1 MKLCAILC
9 LFLISSNLY
18 GQIPNSWIGNY
29 SAHLLLNDSV
39 QMPVRFSIE
48 QQGNANFVHIKNGAE
63 DIVLINERW
72 NNDTCI
78 VQFPNFD
85 SELKLT
91 PINQNKLIGYWTN
104 FNKTSTYK
112 IPFFATLNQKKLN
125 KSNNDKKIAGRWET
139 YFSEKPTI
147 DGAGIMIL
155 QQKNDTII
163 GTVLTETGD
172 YRFLEGRVNGGDF
185 YLSAFDG
192 THAFLLNGSLKND
205 AISGYFYSGKHYVTP
220 FIGTKNDLFML
231 RNADSITKQID
242 EKPVTFSLKDIEN
255 NTYNF
260 PNETTKNQVV
270 IIQLMGTWCPN
281 CMDETVFLEQLY
293 ADYHQAG
300 LEIISIGYEVGAD
313 FTAQAAKIKRL
324 QERYHIT
331 HPLLVGGKADK
342 KIASAQFNM
351 VNEISAFPTA
361 LYIGKDGRIK
371 RIHTGFSGPGT
382 GQLYTDFEKETRLL
396 IERLLAE

>member
-1 MKLCAILC
+1 
-9 LFLISSNLY
+9 
-18 GQIPNSWIGNY
+18 
-29 SAHLLLNDSV
+29 V
-39 QMPVRFSIE
+39 
-48 QQGNANFVHIKNGAE
+48 
-63 DIVLINERW
+63 
-72 NNDTCI
+72 
-78 VQFPNFD
+78 
-85 SELKLT
+85 
-91 PINQNKLIGYWTN
+91 
-104 FNKTSTYK
+104 
-112 IPFFATLNQKKLN
+112 
-125 KSNNDKKIAGRWET
+125 
-139 YFSEKPTI
+139 
-147 DGAGIMIL
+147 
-155 QQKNDTII
+155 
-163 GTVLTETGD
+163 
-172 YRFLEGRVNGGDF
+172 
-185 YLSAFDG
+185 
-192 THAFLLNGSLKND
+192 
-205 AISGYFYSGKHYVTP
+205 
-220 FIGTKNDLFML
+220 L

-313 FTAQAAKIKRL
+313 FTAQATKIKRL

-342 KIASAQFNM
+342 KIACAQFNM

-361 LYIGKDGRIK
+361 LYIGKDGRIR

-382 GQLYTDFEKETRLL
+382 GQIYTAFEKETRLL

>member
-1 MKLCAILC
+1 
-9 LFLISSNLY
+9 
-18 GQIPNSWIGNY
+18 
-29 SAHLLLNDSV
+29 
-39 QMPVRFSIE
+39 MPVRFSIE
-48 QQGNANFVHIKNGAE
+48 QQGNINSVHIKNGAE

-72 NNDTCI
+72 NKDTCI

-91 PINQNKLIGYWTN
+91 PINQNELVGYWTN
-104 FNKTSTYK
+104 FNKTNIYK

-125 KSNNDKKIAGRWET
+125 NSNNQKNIAGRWET
-139 YFSEKPTI
+139 YFSEKPNVN
-147 DGAGIMIL
+147 DAGIMIL

-172 YRFLEGRVNGGDF
+172 YRFLEGRVNGTDF

-192 THAFLLNGSLKND
+192 THAFLLNGSFIND

-220 FIGTKNDLFML
+220 FFGTKNDMFVL

-242 EKPVTFSLKDIEN
+242 EKPVTFLLKDIEN
-255 NTYNF
+255 NTYHF
-260 PNETTKNQVV
+260 PNETTKNKVV

-361 LYIGKDGRIK
+361 LYIGKDGRIR

>member
-1 MKLCAILC
+1 MKLRVFFF
-9 LFLISSNLY
+9 LFLVTSNFY
-18 GQIPNSWIGNY
+18 GQIPNSWVGNY

-39 QMPVRFSIE
+39 QLPVRFSIQ
-48 QQGNANFVHIKNGAE
+48 QQGNTSFVHIKNGAE

-72 NNDTCI
+72 NKDTCF

-85 SELKLT
+85 SELKLIA
-91 PINQNKLIGYWTN
+91 INKNELIGVWTN
-104 FNKTSTYK
+104 FNKTNTYK
-112 IPFFATLNQKKLN
+112 IPFFATLNQKKQN
-125 KSNNDKKIAGRWET
+125 KNNYNNKIVGRWET
-139 YFSEKPTI
+139 YFSEKASLE
-147 DGAGIMIL
+147 DAGVMII
-155 QQKNDTII
+155 QQKNDTLN

-172 YRFLEGRVNGGDF
+172 YRFLEGRTNGAEF

-192 THAFLLNGSLKND
+192 THAFLLNGLLKND
-205 AISGYFYSGKHYVTP
+205 SIKGYFYSGIHYVTP
-220 FIGTKNDLFML
+220 FFGTKNDLFVL

-242 EKPVTFSLKDIEN
+242 GKPVTFTLKDIEN
-255 NTYNF
+255 KTYVF
-260 PNETTKNQVV
+260 PNKTTKNKVV

-281 CMDETVFLEQLY
+281 CTDETVFLEQLY
-293 ADYHQAG
+293 AEYHHAG

-313 FTAQAAKIKRL
+313 FTAQAVKIKRL
-324 QERYHIT
+324 QERYNIT

-361 LYIGKDGRIK
+361 IYIGKDGKVK

-382 GQLYTDFEKETRLL
+382 GQIYTDFQAETRQL
-396 IERLLAE
+396 IEHLLSE